1 MKNLLFPLLLFVVML
16 NANAQFLNWGIKG
29 GVNYNGNGDLREI
42 INEADF
48 DKLSSNEEI
57 GYHFGLLAE
66 IKLPLFLYIRPE
78 LLYTHTE
85 SSYKGSNDQTKLKM
99 DRFDLPVLLGFRVL
113 KVGRFFL
120 GPSFQFV
127 MNTDL
132 TDTENLTNIKNIRS
146 EDFVV
151 AGQVG
156 IGLNFGRFGGDIRWE
171 TGFTESEASF
181 IGNNLNTGDTRL
193 LVDTQSQQ
201 FLLSVY
207 YKFNK

>member
-29 GVNYNGNGDLREI
+29 GVNYNGNGDLRAI

>member
-1 MKNLLFPLLLFVVML
+1 MKNLLFPFLFFAAIMS
-16 NANAQFLNWGIKG
+16 ANAQFLNWGVKG
-29 GVNYNGNGDLREI
+29 GVNYNVNGDLRASI
-42 INEADF
+42 DNADF
-48 DKLSSNEEI
+48 DKLSSNEEV

-85 SSYKGSNDQTKLKM
+85 SSYQGTDDKTKLKM

-132 TDTENLTNIKNIRS
+132 SDTENIDQIKNIKS

-151 AGQVG
+151 AGQIG

-181 IGNNLNTGDTRL
+181 IGNNVNIGDTKL
-193 LVDTQSQQ
+193 LVDTQNQQ